1 MDVEA
6 DLQFTLSIQ
15 GKVGTREDGTD
26 FPSNIT
32 TAKNVINEIVNIT
45 LTMFLKAK
53 IGLPILNNAPSIAM

>member
-15 GKVGTREDGTD
+15 GKVGTREDGTN
-26 FPSNIT
+26 FPSNII

-45 LTMFLKAK
+45 LTTFLKA
-53 IGLPILNNAPSIAM
+53 

>member
-15 GKVGTREDGTD
+15 GKVGPREDGTN
-26 FPSNIT
+26 FPSNII

-45 LTMFLKAK
+45 LTTFLKA
-53 IGLPILNNAPSIAM
+53 